1 MILAHLGNI
10 IASMNTPLTILI
22 HGLHLNPWYMKPL
35 AKKLENHGLSTY
47 CYGYK
52 SLNHPIAKHSQGLH
66 EYLLTHHD
74 PAKPINLVGH
84 SLGGL
89 VIRHF
94 LVHYPIWQVHRCVT
108 LGTPHQGSQ
117 TAHFAHKY
125 LPPLIKQSY
134 TGALD
139 GTCPLPPSDVEFGVI
154 AGHRPVGLGVP
165 LLALYSYQCRH
176 DRLDRRHDGTVLL
189 SETTLDHATD
199 YLVLPVSH
207 SGLLTD
213 KTVAMQTL
221 HFLQHGQFNHA

>member
-1 MILAHLGNI
+1 
-10 IASMNTPLTILI
+10 MNTPLTILI

-35 AKKLENHGLSTY
+35 AKKLENHGLPTY

-52 SLNHPIAKHSQGLH
+52 SLSQPIAINSQGLH
-66 EYLLTHHD
+66 EYLLANHH
-74 PAKPINLVGH
+74 PAQPINLVGH

-89 VIRHF
+89 VMRHF
-94 LVHYPIWQVHRCVT
+94 LTHYPMWQVHHCVT

-117 TAHFAHKY
+117 TAHYARRY
-125 LPPLIKQSY
+125 LPSLVRHAY

-139 GTCPLPPSDVEFGVI
+139 GTCPLPPTGTKIGVI
-154 AGHRPVGLGVP
+154 AGNRPVGLGVP
-165 LLALYSYQCRH
+165 LLALHHHRH
-176 DRLDRRHDGTVLL
+176 RHSVPDKRHDGTVLL
-189 SETTLDHATD
+189 SETVLDHATD

-221 HFLQHGQFNHA
+221 YFLEHGQFNHQA